1 MNTIETS
8 LSFLQ
13 ELSNSDKVELLSE
26 KTTTF
31 VIYTKGDK
39 VKKTYL
45 ITSKKSK
52 DVAER
57 LEEICGEFLKLR
69 ENLPAF
75 QKLFVNTLV
84 ENNKL
89 SQRIGFKE
97 IEFLGVELFN
107 WDAEDYYFDK
117 VSLKLNI
124 GGEIVYHHTT
134 GLNLMLRKEFAALYQ
149 SIEREM
155 QAPLW
160 TAGAVENP
168 DYVIFNVC
176 YNTQADLY
184 KMQME

>member
-1 MNTIETS
+1 MNTITTS

-13 ELSNSDKVELLSE
+13 ELSNADKVELLTE

-31 VIYTKGDK
+31 VVYTKGDK

-45 ITSKKSK
+45 MASKKSK

-57 LEEICGEFLKLR
+57 LEEKCKEFLTLR

-75 QKLFVNTLV
+75 QKLFVNTLE

-97 IEFLGVELFN
+97 IEFLGFELFN
-107 WDAEDYYFDK
+107 WGADDYYFDK

-134 GLNLMLRKEFAALYQ
+134 GLNLMLRKEFATIYQ
-149 SIEREM
+149 TIEREM

-160 TAGAVENP
+160 TAGAIETP

-184 KMQME
+184 KMKME